1 MLNARFEGYT
11 LSLTSR
17 LDVPTTTFLDA
28 IYEKTDGVHYDVF
41 INNVQVARSVPGVE
55 RVLLGDIMSIASW
68 LCDSCRHMVVVVANL
83 DTMCSGGMQMGVN
96 KMDIFPWGTSFLYI
110 LICFLYAF
118 YDMLI

>member
-55 RVLLGDIMSIASW
+55 RVLLGDIMSIAS
-68 LCDSCRHMVVVVANL
+68 
-83 DTMCSGGMQMGVN
+83 
-96 KMDIFPWGTSFLYI
+96 
-110 LICFLYAF
+110 
-118 YDMLI
+118 